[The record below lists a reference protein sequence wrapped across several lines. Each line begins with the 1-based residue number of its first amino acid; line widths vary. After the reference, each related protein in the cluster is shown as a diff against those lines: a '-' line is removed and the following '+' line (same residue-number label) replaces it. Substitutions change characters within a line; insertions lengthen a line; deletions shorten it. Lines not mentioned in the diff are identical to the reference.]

1 MVKKFRLDS
10 LGLEVVIGK
19 FARQADGAVWISH
32 GKNIV
37 LATAVATEA
46 PKEFMGF
53 FPLTVEYRERMSA
66 AGKFPGGFIKR
77 EGKLS
82 DFEIL
87 SCRLIDRA
95 IRPLFHEFY
104 FNEVQI
110 LSTVYS
116 SDGGFPS
123 DVLAL
128 IGSSLALT
136 ISTIP
141 LLNPVGAVRISRV
154 DGEWLFNTTYENHLK
169 SDVEITVA
177 GTADG
182 ICMVEGNC
190 NNLNEEEL
198 VDVLLRAHE
207 QIKEQVE
214 WQNAIQK
221 ELEVVKVHPIQKIDW
236 ESWRIRVK
244 NALPKDFA
252 SLLYTDTKQ
261 ERNAALEKLRENLI
275 NFFEKELAAAEIS
288 KSELLFLFDVALKE
302 NFPDVIIAK
311 QKRIDGRKFDQ
322 IRHISVEVGLL
333 PCVHGSAVFTR
344 GETQALVSVTL
355 GTSTDVQKME
365 PLIGEAIEKTFMLH
379 YNFPPFSTGEVKA
392 IRGIGRRELGHGY
405 LAESSFDY
413 VLPDKVEFPYTIRSI
428 SDVLESNG
436 SSSMASVCGTT
447 MALMDAGVPIKD
459 MVSGIAM
466 GLMKDSHG
474 NFCVLSDILGTEDA
488 FGLMDFKITGT
499 HKGIMAVQMDIK
511 AKSGITREI
520 LADALEQ
527 ARVGRI
533 HILNIMKEVMSSPRP
548 DISNLA
554 PRITTIQIP
563 QDKIGAIIGPQ
574 GKNIKEIIANT
585 GVEIDIEEDGTVNI
599 FTRDSKAAKKAI
611 EYVKLLAGEI
621 DIGSVYE
628 GKVKKIAEFGIFV
641 DIFPGKSGLVHI
653 SSIAREKQNRLTE
666 ICKIDSTLTV
676 KVTGYDKET
685 GRIRLIAPSLE
696 PAKSGSGAA

>member
-19 FARQADGAVWISH
+19 FARQADGAVWISK

-46 PKEFMGF
+46 PKDFMGF

-87 SCRLIDRA
+87 SSRLIDRA
-95 IRPLFHEFY
+95 IRPLFSEFY

-116 SDGGFPS
+116 SDGEYPV

-136 ISTIP
+136 ISPIP
-141 LLNPVGAVRISRV
+141 FLSPVGAVRISRV
-154 DGEWLFNTTYENHLK
+154 SGKWIFNSTHEEHEK

-190 NNLNEEEL
+190 NNLKEDEL
-198 VDVLLRAHE
+198 IDVLLLAHE

-214 WQNAIQK
+214 WQNSIQR
-221 ELEVVKVHPIQKIDW
+221 ELEVLKVQSVQKIDW
-236 ESWRIRVK
+236 ESWSNKVK

-252 SLLYTDTKQ
+252 AMLYTQTKQ
-261 ERNAALEKLRENLI
+261 DRSAVLERLREDLSTT
-275 NFFEKELAAAEIS
+275 FAKELEAGELS

-311 QKRIDGRKFDQ
+311 NSRIDGRAFDQ
-322 IRHISVEVGLL
+322 IRPISVEVSLL
-333 PCVHGSAVFTR
+333 PCVHGSALFTR
-344 GETQALVSVTL
+344 GETQALVSLTL
-355 GTSTDVQKME
+355 GTSSDVQKME
-365 PLIGEAIEKTFMLH
+365 PLIGESIEKTFMLH

-405 LAESSFDY
+405 LAETSFAY
-413 VLPDKVEFPYTIRSI
+413 VLPSKTEFPYTIRSI

-447 MALMDAGVPIKD
+447 MALMDAGVPITD

-466 GLMKDSHG
+466 GLMKDSAG

-488 FGLMDFKITGT
+488 FGLMDFKVTGT
-499 HKGIMAVQMDIK
+499 QKGIMAVQMDIK
-511 AKSGITREI
+511 AKSGITKQVLKE
-520 LADALEQ
+520 ALEQ

-533 HILNIMKEVMSSPRP
+533 HILNIMKQVMNVPRP
-548 DISNLA
+548 DISSLA
-554 PRITTIQIP
+554 PRITTVQVP

-599 FTRDSKAAKKAI
+599 FTRDSNAAKKAI

-621 DIGSVYE
+621 EIGSVYE
-628 GKVKKIAEFGIFV
+628 GKVKKIADFGIFV

-653 SSIAREKQNRLTE
+653 SSIAKDKQNRLHE
-666 ICKIDSTLTV
+666 ICKIDSDLTV

-696 PAKSGSGAA
+696 YSSQNR